1 MMLET
6 DTSDSSAQFPRKL
19 ERYLGELLHRQV
31 DIRPS
36 KAATNIPTFIER
48 TYLLLEAQILD
59 RPCIIMARF
68 DGEGTPADIAKHV
81 GIVRNAT
88 GSIAAFATDTLS
100 AYNRAR
106 LIGQSVPF
114 VVPGNQLYLPDLAID
129 LREHFRAPRQHRTE
143 GISPAAQTVL
153 FHHILYP
160 DQAMPTPSLLAER
173 LHYSAMSIGRAFDDL
188 VATGL
193 ADTVREGRERHI
205 HFKESG
211 RELLTEATAFLRT
224 PVRSVKFVRAE
235 SSITSLKLAGES
247 ALSRLTELGHP
258 RIDTFAVPA
267 ADWKTISQSL
277 GLVETGR
284 GEAGY
289 CIETWSYDPAALSDA
304 DTVDPLSLYA
314 QFHDHRDE
322 RIAMAA
328 EQLLETLPC

>member
-1 MMLET
+1 MLET
-6 DTSDSSAQFPRKL
+6 DTGDFSAQFPRKL
-19 ERYLGELLHRQV
+19 ERYLGELLHGQV
-31 DIRPS
+31 EIRAS
-36 KAATNIPTFIER
+36 KAVTNIPAFIDR
-48 TYLLLEAQILD
+48 TYLLLEAQILG
-59 RPCIIMARF
+59 RRCIIMARL

-88 GSIAAFATDTLS
+88 GSIVAFATDTLN

-106 LIGQSVPF
+106 LIGQGVPF

-129 LREHFRAPRQHRTE
+129 LREHFRAPRQRRTD
-143 GISPAAQTVL
+143 GLSPAAQTVL

-188 VATGL
+188 AAAGL
-193 ADTVREGRERHI
+193 ADTIREGRERHI
-205 HFKESG
+205 RFKASG
-211 RELLTEATAFLRT
+211 RELLAEATPFLRT
-224 PVRSVKFVRAE
+224 PVRSVKFVRDEA
-235 SSITSLKLAGES
+235 SITSLKLAGES

-267 ADWKTISQSL
+267 ADWKAISQAL

-289 CIETWSYDPAALSDA
+289 RIETWSYDPAALSDA